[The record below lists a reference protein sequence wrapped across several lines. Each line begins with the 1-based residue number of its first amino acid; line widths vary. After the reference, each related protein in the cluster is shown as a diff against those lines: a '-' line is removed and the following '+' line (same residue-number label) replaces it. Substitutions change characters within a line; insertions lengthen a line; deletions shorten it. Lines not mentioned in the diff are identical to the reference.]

1 VGGFR
6 DVVAPGPPT
15 QYRHV
20 VGQHR
25 RVFFP
30 QMTHEEPVVLNNR
43 VGKMSSAVLFRCGVI
58 FAFVSFCAGAV
69 VLGSEQSSTSAS
81 TTVVSGASFYLVI
94 GGSSS
99 LGLQPDGV
107 PSDNAELTDNGYA
120 NDVVKLEEDQLHQ
133 SLTLDQIGC
142 LGTRV
147 EYLTNNPKTN
157 ACYTA
162 PTTQL
167 TTAVAFL
174 DAHQGD
180 AGIVSIDLGFNDIR
194 YCLWEHPIN
203 AKCVP
208 QQLAGVRADLPTVL
222 EELKAAAGPK
232 VALVGLTYYDPFL
245 AFYLNG
251 PTGPAIANESVADID
266 QLNDLLIA
274 DYASAHIPY
283 ANGAAAFK
291 SSDTSRVALGN
302 VGTIPANVQ
311 AICTYTW
318 MCVGSPFGP
327 DDHPNNAG
335 YWLIARAM
343 VAALPAPWR
352 ITTIK

>member
-1 VGGFR
+1 MLSR
-6 DVVAPGPPT
+6 
-15 QYRHV
+15 
-20 VGQHR
+20 
-25 RVFFP
+25 
-30 QMTHEEPVVLNNR
+30 
-43 VGKMSSAVLFRCGVI
+43 SAVIL
-58 FAFVSFCAGAV
+58 AFVLFSVGAV
-69 VLGSEQSSTSAS
+69 VLGSDQLSTSAS
-81 TTVVSGASFYLVI
+81 TKVASNASFYLVI

-107 PSDNAELTDNGYA
+107 PSDNAELTENGYA
-120 NDVVKLEEDQLHQ
+120 NDVAKLEEDQLHQ

-147 EYLTNNPKTN
+147 EYLTNDPKSN

-174 DAHQGD
+174 EAHQGEP
-180 AGIVSIDLGFNDIR
+180 GIVSIDLGFNDVR

-208 QQLAGVRADLPTVL
+208 QQLAGVRADFPTVL
-222 EELKAAAGPK
+222 EDLKAAAGPQ

-251 PTGPAIANESVADID
+251 PSGPAIANESVAAID
-266 QLNDLLIA
+266 QLNDILVA

-311 AICTYTW
+311 AICMYTW

-335 YWLIARAM
+335 YWLIARAL